1 MNLKNLI
8 NMFLFY
14 LAVFLLVDYFIN
26 NEEFDN
32 QNKTVAAQSQVLQNN
47 KLLDLPVPYDNKYEK
62 NNNSNFNSNV
72 LDVSKYYK
80 INDIKETTHN
90 IDEPLT
96 QSSYIQPS
104 NDDEYIEYKDELPMN
119 GGLFGDITGFDE
131 NDNEF
136 APFY

>member
-8 NMFLFY
+8 NIFLFY
-14 LAVFLLVDYFIN
+14 LAIFLLVDYLIN
-26 NEEFDN
+26 YERFDN
-32 QNKTVAAQSQVLQNN
+32 QNSTVPAQSQVLQDNN
-47 KLLDLPVPYDNKYEK
+47 SLNLPVPHDTEYEK
-62 NNNSNFNSNV
+62 NSDSNFNSNI

-80 INDIKETTHN
+80 INDIDITTHN

-96 QSSYIQPS
+96 QSTYIQPS
-104 NDDEYIEYKDELPMN
+104 HNEEFIEYKDELPMN

-131 NDNEF
+131 TDNEF